1 MWALLFKK
9 LKLKSVIIRNYAIQ
23 TELNI
28 CLQQSYLRCLLF
40 THYSWT
46 SKKRRGGVRESM
58 FNVKWRFNALLLTPS
73 LHSITSSPYI
83 SSISSFH
90 DPQPQPTTCVV
101 SSAPSSTNRLI
112 HGGWIRSFSS
122 SFNYYRMLWN
132 SVVIIITTNNICCM
146 FTRYP
151 KKSVHG
157 EKESSVETIIFLCK
171 HHGNKKSSL
180 FYDKQYCSYVA
191 FILSRH
197 FYFINK
203 YSYFELIPTYNW
215 K

>member
-1 MWALLFKK
+1 VCCFF
-9 LKLKSVIIRNYAIQ
+9 
-23 TELNI
+23 
-28 CLQQSYLRCLLF
+28 C
-40 THYSWT
+40 
-46 SKKRRGGVRESM
+46 
-58 FNVKWRFNALLLTPS
+58 
-73 LHSITSSPYI
+73 
-83 SSISSFH
+83 
-90 DPQPQPTTCVV
+90 
-101 SSAPSSTNRLI
+101 PSSTNRLI

-157 EKESSVETIIFLCK
+157 EKECSVETIIFLCK